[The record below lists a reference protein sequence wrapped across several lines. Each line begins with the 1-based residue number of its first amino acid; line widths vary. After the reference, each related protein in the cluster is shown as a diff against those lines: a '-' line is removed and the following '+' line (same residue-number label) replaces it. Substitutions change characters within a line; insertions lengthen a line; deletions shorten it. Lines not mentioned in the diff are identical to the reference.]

1 MEIKKQLVGEPLAS
15 RMSFGKGNPRKWIT
29 VHQTANTSR
38 GANAQ
43 AHANLQSRGNSRQC
57 SWHWSVDDHQAIQS
71 FDHAYRCWH
80 AGDGR
85 GAGNTQS
92 IGVEICIN
100 SDGDYKASVRNG
112 ARLVAKIAKEEGIGL
127 DHIVQHHHWSGKD
140 CPHEIRAGLQ
150 GVTWPV
156 FMSWVK
162 ADYNGGSVAS
172 SPAPSA
178 LTTSSGELYRVQVG
192 AYRDKSNAQA
202 VASKLHQAGYD
213 TIIKGEGKQTSSTL
227 KADPAK
233 ASGFLKYEKATYI
246 PYTLKNVRS
255 APSASSEI
263 VAQYPA
269 GSHIA
274 YDEVYDGDGYR
285 WVSYIDRS
293 GNRRYVACRR
303 ADGTALGKFE

>member
-15 RMSFGKGNPRKWIT
+15 RMSFGKGNPRRWIT
-29 VHQTANTSR
+29 VHQTANTAR

-150 GVTWPV
+150 GITWPV

-178 LTTSSGELYRVQVG
+178 PASSFGEPKPYTFV
-192 AYRDKSNAQA
+192 K
-202 VASKLHQAGYD
+202 H
-213 TIIKGEGKQTSSTL
+213 
-227 KADPAK
+227 
-233 ASGFLKYEKATYI
+233 EKATYI
-246 PYTLKNVRS
+246 PYSLKNVRS
-255 APSASSEI
+255 APSTSSEI

-269 GSHIA
+269 GSRIA

-285 WVSYIDRS
+285 WVSYIARS